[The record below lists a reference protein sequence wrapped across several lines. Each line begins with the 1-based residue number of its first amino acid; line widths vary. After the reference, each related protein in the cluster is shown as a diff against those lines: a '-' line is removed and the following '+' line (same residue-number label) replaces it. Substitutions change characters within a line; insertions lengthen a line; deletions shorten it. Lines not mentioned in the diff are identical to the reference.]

1 MLESLMKG
9 AEFWTLN
16 TDVQA
21 MKVSSVFPENCVQ
34 IGQQLT
40 RGLGAGGNPVV
51 GMNAANQSKAA
62 IEEAVHGTDMVFV
75 AKMQSI
81 VVTSGYIST

>member
-21 MKVSSVFPENCVQ
+21 MKVSLVFPENCVQ
-34 IGQQLT
+34 IGQQLD

-62 IEEAVHGTDMVFV
+62 IEEAVHGADMVFV
-75 AKMQSI
+75 AVCLS
-81 VVTSGYIST
+81 S